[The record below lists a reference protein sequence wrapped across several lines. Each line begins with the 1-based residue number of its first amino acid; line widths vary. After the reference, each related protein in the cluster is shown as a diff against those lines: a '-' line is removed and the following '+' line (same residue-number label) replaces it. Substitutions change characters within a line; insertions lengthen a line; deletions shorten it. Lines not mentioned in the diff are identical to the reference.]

1 MFKIKNINNSPPY
14 NKFEKYYQLAI
25 KNKQAAIDAM
35 VISSFNNKD
44 NEVESR
50 FVNLKYIINDK
61 WVFFSNYN
69 SKKAQNFCSHNQ
81 ISALI
86 YWNSIDL
93 QIRMKAHIKKSDSF
107 FSDQHFKKRS
117 NKKNALAISSDQSQK
132 IHSYDEVIKNFEN
145 IYHSYDKETKR
156 PDYWGGYNYT
166 PYYFEFW
173 KGNENRI
180 NKRDVYELINNK
192 WQHFVLQP

>member
-117 NKKNALAISSDQSQK
+117 NKKNALAISSDQSAPILSFNQ
-132 IHSYDEVIKNFEN
+132 VIEKYNNVKKDRDLEKCPQ
-145 IYHSYDKETKR
+145 H
-156 PDYWGGYNYT
+156 WGGFSFS
-166 PYYFEFW
+166 PYEIEFW
-173 KGNENRI
+173 EGNSSRL
-180 NKRDVYELINNK
+180 NKRNFYKLIDNI
-192 WQHFVLQP
+192 WHHSILEP